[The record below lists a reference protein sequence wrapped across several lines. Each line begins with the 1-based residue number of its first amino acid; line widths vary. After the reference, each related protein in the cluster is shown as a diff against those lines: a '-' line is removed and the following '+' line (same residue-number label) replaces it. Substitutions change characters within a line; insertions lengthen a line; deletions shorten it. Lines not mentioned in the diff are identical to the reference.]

1 MLGKTIVILQGADIG
16 TALKSDAAD
25 KTYQGI
31 SVWDNALQ
39 LVGLVVL
46 LIVILIATYY
56 TTKFVGGI
64 KLGQLKNSNFIVID
78 TYHISQN
85 KALQIVKVANKYIV
99 IAIGKDTIN
108 FITELDESEV
118 LIRDMNN
125 KDKLQFKQILEKLK
139 INKE

>member
-1 MLGKTIVILQGADIG
+1 
-16 TALKSDAAD
+16 
-25 KTYQGI
+25 
-31 SVWDNALQ
+31 VWDNALQ